1 MLIRKIRHSVDG
13 LNSRMEGIEGSVN
26 LKKKN
31 KTVEI
36 TQSEQQ
42 GENRPE
48 NNELTSGICGIITKV
63 LKLEYWKERRKRIL
77 LKMYLKKW

>member
-63 LKLEYWKERRKRIL
+63 LKLEYWKERQKRIL

>member
-26 LKKKN
+26 LKKKT